1 MDIKTARQYGMCA
14 GVKRALDIVDK
25 ALLDCGNSTLY
36 IYNEIVHNNFVINE
50 LKQKNIIFVHSVDD
64 IPDGAVTVFSA
75 HGVPLCVEQSAKEKK
90 LRVFDATC
98 LLVKKNHYAV
108 EEAFKQNTAVVF
120 IGKKSHP
127 ECIGT
132 VGRVP
137 DGYCFVVENKEDIA
151 KIPHVSN
158 DIISVAQTTL
168 AMSDVAVI
176 KAALSDKF
184 KNIKHLGG
192 ICFATEERQR
202 AVAELAKE
210 CDVILVA
217 GSAAS
222 SNSCRLVQIAK
233 EYGCAAYLVDSVDDA
248 KKIDLS
254 LYHHVGITAG
264 ASTPQRQIDEL
275 IEFISLK

>member
-25 ALLDCGNSTLY
+25 ALRDCGNSTLY
-36 IYNEIVHNNFVINE
+36 IYNEIVHNNFVIND
-50 LKQKNIIFVHSVDD
+50 LKQKNIVFVHDIAD

-75 HGVPLCVEQSAKEKK
+75 HGVPLGVEEAAKKK
-90 LRVFDATC
+90 NLRVFDATC
-98 LLVKKNHYAV
+98 LLVKKNHCAV
-108 EEAFKQNTAVVF
+108 EEAFRQNKAVVF

-127 ECIGT
+127 ECVGT

-137 DGYCFVVENKEDIA
+137 EGYCFVVENKEDIA

-158 DIISVAQTTL
+158 SMISVAQTTL
-168 AMSDVAVI
+168 AMSDVAGI
-176 KAALSDKF
+176 KAALDDKF
-184 KNIKHLGG
+184 QNIKHLGG

-202 AVAELAKE
+202 AVADLAKE

-217 GSAAS
+217 GSSAS

-233 EYGCAAYLVDSVDDA
+233 ENGCDSYLVDSVEDA

-254 LYHHVGITAG
+254 LYHRVGITAG
-264 ASTPQRQIDEL
+264 ASTPQSQIDEL
-275 IEFISLK
+275 IMFISLK

>member
-25 ALLDCGNSTLY
+25 ALRDCGNSTLY
-36 IYNEIVHNNFVINE
+36 IYNEIVHNNFVIND
-50 LKQKNIIFVHSVDD
+50 LKQKNIVFVHDIAD

-75 HGVPLCVEQSAKEKK
+75 HGVPLGVEEAAKKK
-90 LRVFDATC
+90 NLRVFDATC
-98 LLVKKNHYAV
+98 LLVKKNHCAV
-108 EEAFKQNTAVVF
+108 EEAFRQNKAVVF

-127 ECIGT
+127 ECVGT

-137 DGYCFVVENKEDIA
+137 EGYCFVVENKEDIA

-158 DIISVAQTTL
+158 SMISVAQTTL
-168 AMSDVAVI
+168 AMSDVAGI
-176 KAALSDKF
+176 KAALDDKF
-184 KNIKHLGG
+184 QNIKHLGG

-202 AVAELAKE
+202 AVADLAKE

-217 GSAAS
+217 GSSAS

-233 EYGCAAYLVDSVDDA
+233 ENGCDAYLVDSVEDA

-254 LYHHVGITAG
+254 LYHRVGITAG
-264 ASTPQRQIDEL
+264 ASTPQSQIDEL
-275 IEFISLK
+275 TVFISLK

>member
-25 ALLDCGNSTLY
+25 ALHVCGNSTLY
-36 IYNEIVHNNFVINE
+36 IYNEIVHNNFVIND
-50 LKQKNIIFVHSVDD
+50 LKQKNIVFVHDIAE

-75 HGVPLCVEQSAKEKK
+75 HGVPLGVEEAAKKK
-90 LRVFDATC
+90 NLRVFDATC
-98 LLVKKNHYAV
+98 LLVKKNHCAV
-108 EEAFKQNTAVVF
+108 EEAFRQNKAVVF

-127 ECIGT
+127 ECVGT

-137 DGYCFVVENKEDIA
+137 EGYCFVVENKEDIA

-158 DIISVAQTTL
+158 SMISVAQTTL
-168 AMSDVAVI
+168 AMSDVAGI
-176 KAALSDKF
+176 KAALDDKF
-184 KNIKHLGG
+184 QNIKHLGG

-202 AVAELAKE
+202 AVADLAKE

-217 GSAAS
+217 GSSAS

-233 EYGCAAYLVDSVDDA
+233 ENGCDSYLVDSVEDA

-254 LYHHVGITAG
+254 LYHRVGITAG
-264 ASTPQRQIDEL
+264 ASTPQSQIDEL
-275 IEFISLK
+275 TVFISLK

>member
-25 ALLDCGNSTLY
+25 ALRDCGNSTLY
-36 IYNEIVHNNFVINE
+36 IYNEIVHNNFVIND
-50 LKQKNIIFVHSVDD
+50 LKQKNIVFVHDIAD

-75 HGVPLCVEQSAKEKK
+75 HGVPLGVEEAAKKK
-90 LRVFDATC
+90 NLRVFDATC
-98 LLVKKNHYAV
+98 LLVKKNHCAV
-108 EEAFKQNTAVVF
+108 EEAFRQNKAVVF

-127 ECIGT
+127 ECVGT

-137 DGYCFVVENKEDIA
+137 EGYCFVVENKEDIA

-158 DIISVAQTTL
+158 SMISVAQTTL
-168 AMSDVAVI
+168 AMSDVAGI
-176 KAALSDKF
+176 KAALDDKF
-184 KNIKHLGG
+184 QNIKHLGG

-202 AVAELAKE
+202 AVADLAKE

-217 GSAAS
+217 GSSAS

-233 EYGCAAYLVDSVDDA
+233 ENGCDSYLVDSVEDA

-254 LYHHVGITAG
+254 LYHRVGITAG
-264 ASTPQRQIDEL
+264 ASTPQSQIDEL
-275 IEFISLK
+275 TEFISLK